1 MSSSALVLACSI
13 CFGAADGPLL
23 DAARLGVLVM
33 VGVTCA
39 VLVLFAR
46 FFLRI
51 ARNGDSPGFP
61 SPRNGDSPGFPA
73 GQNGDSPRFREAR

>member
-1 MSSSALVLACSI
+1 MSFELLLIACSI

-23 DAARLGVLVM
+23 DAARVGVLVM

-46 FFLRI
+46 FFLRL
-51 ARNGDSPGFP
+51 AKNQDCPSFTKNENEDCPGFQETP
-61 SPRNGDSPGFPA
+61 
-73 GQNGDSPRFREAR
+73 